1 MWPQQVRPEA
11 SRAYPEQEARLC
23 PPQRGFQAGLNLF
36 SFFTICSQV
45 RSRPGKYQIR
55 YPVWEL

>member
-11 SRAYPEQEARLC
+11 SRACPEQEVRLC

-36 SFFTICSQV
+36 LFHNLQTSEI
-45 RSRPGKYQIR
+45 
-55 YPVWEL
+55 